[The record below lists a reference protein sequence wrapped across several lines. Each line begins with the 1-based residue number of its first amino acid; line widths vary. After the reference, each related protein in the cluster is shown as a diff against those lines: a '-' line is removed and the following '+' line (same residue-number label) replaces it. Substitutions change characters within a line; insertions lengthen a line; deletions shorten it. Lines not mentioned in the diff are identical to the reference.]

1 MAAGR
6 LLLYTGLS
14 LALCALGMLAVAI
27 CSDHWYETDAR
38 KHRDRCKAFNTRRI
52 DPGFIYN
59 NNNNLPLRASRS
71 RLDRWEGKL
80 LRARNRRQ
88 LFAMSPAD
96 ECSRQYNSTNM
107 GLWRKCHRQGFD
119 PEIAALI
126 RKDAFAKY
134 PQWGIP
140 LFGPISDKGRQ
151 GLVKGASQGPAG
163 EIERCTYIKYHY
175 SSATIPRNLTFNI
188 TKTIRQDEWHA
199 LQLTP
204 SAPEPFLVLRLP
216 PATPRASGFLTR
228 RVTRHR
234 SQVLWFRSNVLFTR
248 LSKSVRG
255 LGPGQGLVL
264 NEELQVAWP
273 LSDAHPSTCNPD
285 DGGGASSS
293 QICAIHPGV
302 GTCLGEESVREITG
316 TDLFGEEER
325 CLVGKE
331 RSSSTYQPRSSWQP
345 SGRPESEMVPI
356 KLGRW
361 LLRNLFWP
369 NGEKRTHVYTAS
381 QGGVEETAVRAV
393 NVRTTQRMA
402 DVESEP
408 QKDLRRMTAGFM
420 GMAVAIILFGWIIGV
435 LGCCWDRGLMQYV
448 AGLLFLMGG
457 VWFSSEPGREQTQS
471 RSCASL
477 SLLSTELLKGEVSA
491 QRQSLVMKTLCVMK
505 RHLSTNYSQNQ
516 NWTGTFCIISLC
528 TCVAGI
534 NFELSR
540 YPRYLYGLPDDIS
553 HGYGWSMF
561 CAWGGLGLTLIS
573 GFFCTLAPSV
583 QPVPRTNCPKSRPEN
598 GTVC

>member
-6 LLLYTGLS
+6 FLLYTGLS
-14 LALCALGMLAVAI
+14 LALCALGMLAVAV

-38 KHRDRCKAFNTRRI
+38 KHRDRCKAFNTRRV

-71 RLDRWEGKL
+71 RLDRWEGTL

-96 ECSRQYNSTNM
+96 ECSRQYNSTNT

-126 RKDAFAKY
+126 R
-134 PQWGIP
+134 
-140 LFGPISDKGRQ
+140 
-151 GLVKGASQGPAG
+151 
-163 EIERCTYIKYHY
+163 
-175 SSATIPRNLTFNI
+175 
-188 TKTIRQDEWHA
+188 
-199 LQLTP
+199 
-204 SAPEPFLVLRLP
+204 
-216 PATPRASGFLTR
+216 
-228 RVTRHR
+228 
-234 SQVLWFRSNVLFTR
+234 
-248 LSKSVRG
+248 
-255 LGPGQGLVL
+255 
-264 NEELQVAWP
+264 
-273 LSDAHPSTCNPD
+273 
-285 DGGGASSS
+285 
-293 QICAIHPGV
+293 
-302 GTCLGEESVREITG
+302 
-316 TDLFGEEER
+316 
-325 CLVGKE
+325 
-331 RSSSTYQPRSSWQP
+331 
-345 SGRPESEMVPI
+345 
-356 KLGRW
+356 
-361 LLRNLFWP
+361 
-369 NGEKRTHVYTAS
+369 
-381 QGGVEETAVRAV
+381 
-393 NVRTTQRMA
+393 
-402 DVESEP
+402 
-408 QKDLRRMTAGFM
+408 KDLRRMTAGFM

-448 AGLLFLMGG
+448 AGLLFLMG
-457 VWFSSEPGREQTQS
+457 
-471 RSCASL
+471 
-477 SLLSTELLKGEVSA
+477 
-491 QRQSLVMKTLCVMK
+491 
-505 RHLSTNYSQNQ
+505 
-516 NWTGTFCIISLC
+516 GTFCIISLC